1 MLVKLVRGGGCAD
14 GKTCP
19 ALHQTDRGTLV
30 VRGWAVTDTDL
41 LGQLDLPAGA
51 QAVEVP
57 AELLAEA
64 IDSWPAS
71 HRTGYGTLIVPGTTV
86 TDLEALAQLRLP
98 VNEQA
103 VEVPA
108 SILAQVLQAC

>member
-1 MLVKLVRGGGCAD
+1 MLVKLIRGGDCAD

-30 VRGWAVTDTDL
+30 VRGWAVTDSSL
-41 LGQLDLPAGA
+41 LDRLDLPAGME
-51 QAVEVP
+51 AVEVP
-57 AELLAEA
+57 DELLAEV

-71 HRTGYGTLIVPGTTV
+71 HRTGHGTLIVPGTTV
-86 TDLEALAQLRLP
+86 TDLEALRQLSLP
-98 VNEQA
+98 GNEQA

-108 SILAQVLQAC
+108 SVLAQVLQAC

>member
-1 MLVKLVRGGGCAD
+1 MLVKLVRGGDCAD

-19 ALHQTDRGTLV
+19 ALHRTDRGTLV
-30 VRGWAVTDTDL
+30 VRGWAVTDTGL
-41 LGQLDLPAGA
+41 LDQLDLPAGT

-108 SILAQVLQAC
+108 SVLAQVLQAC

>member
-1 MLVKLVRGGGCAD
+1 MLVKLVRGGDCAD

-19 ALHQTDRGTLV
+19 ALHQTDRGTLI
-30 VRGWAVTDTDL
+30 VRGWAMTGTDL
-41 LGQLDLPAGA
+41 LDKLDLPAGT

-57 AELLAEA
+57 DELLAEV

-71 HRTGYGTLIVPGTTV
+71 HRTGHGTLIVPGTAV
-86 TDLEALAQLRLP
+86 TDLEALRQLSLP
-98 VNEQA
+98 GNEQA

-108 SILAQVLQAC
+108 SVLAQVLQAC

>member
-1 MLVKLVRGGGCAD
+1 MLVKLVRGGSCAD

-30 VRGWAVTDTDL
+30 VRGWAVTDTEL
-41 LGQLDLPAGA
+41 LRNLDLPAGT

-64 IDSWPAS
+64 IGGWPAS
-71 HRTGYGTLIVPGTTV
+71 HRTGHGTLIVPGTTV
-86 TDLEALAQLRLP
+86 TDLEALRQLSLP

-108 SILAQVLQAC
+108 SVLAEVLQAC

>member
-1 MLVKLVRGGGCAD
+1 MLVKLVRGGDCAD

-30 VRGWAVTDTDL
+30 VRGWAVTDSDL
-41 LGQLDLPAGA
+41 LDRLDLPAGT

-57 AELLAEA
+57 DELLAEV
-64 IDSWPAS
+64 IDSWPTS
-71 HRTGYGTLIVPGTTV
+71 HRTGHGTLIVPGTTV
-86 TDLEALAQLRLP
+86 TDLEALRQLSLP
-98 VNEQA
+98 GNEQA

-108 SILAQVLQAC
+108 SVLAQVLQAC